1 MRPLTSLQRRALHLA
16 ARKGGT
22 PTGTV
27 KGTIRLQVANVLL
40 EHEWVTI
47 ANGTVLITRAGRA
60 KLNEPIP
67 DVPVFLHKR
76 DGLTTRLDLAVR
88 DEPEVMVAPH
98 EGWHLHAEAHR
109 KLSRSDLDAARL
121 SGLDHPEE
129 RLRELRR
136 MAAGKGIDVTDE
148 LRFVNRGLKALER
161 KVRGEA
167 A

>member
-27 KGTIRLQVANVLL
+27 KGTIRVQVANVLL

-88 DEPEVMVAPH
+88 DEAEVMVAPH

-136 MAAGKGIDVTDE
+136 MAAERGVSISSE
-148 LRFVNRGLKALER
+148 LRLVERGISSLER
-161 KVRGEA
+161 KLRRA